1 MTKKITFN
9 EITIIGPGLIGSSL
23 GLSLKSKKLVKKIV
37 GIDISKENLKYAL
50 KNKSI
55 DLGRKKID
63 KRISNSDIIFIC
75 TPVSLV
81 DEILREIIPFV
92 SKKNLITDTG
102 SVKNIFETQ
111 TVKKICEVSNFI
123 PGHPIAG
130 TEHSGAKYALKNL
143 FIGKWCILTP
153 INKSKDSIIKISNL
167 WEAVGMKMSIMS
179 ANDHDKIM
187 SITSH
192 LPHLIA
198 FTIVNTAFGIEVKK
212 KKNLLIS
219 QLEVLETLQ
228 ELVHQTQK
236 CGQIFFLK
244 IKNM

>member
-1 MTKKITFN
+1 
-9 EITIIGPGLIGSSL
+9 
-23 GLSLKSKKLVKKIV
+23 
-37 GIDISKENLKYAL
+37 
-50 KNKSI
+50 
-55 DLGRKKID
+55 
-63 KRISNSDIIFIC
+63 
-75 TPVSLV
+75 
-81 DEILREIIPFV
+81 
-92 SKKNLITDTG
+92 
-102 SVKNIFETQ
+102 
-111 TVKKICEVSNFI
+111 
-123 PGHPIAG
+123 
-130 TEHSGAKYALKNL
+130 
-143 FIGKWCILTP
+143 
-153 INKSKDSIIKISNL
+153 
-167 WEAVGMKMSIMS
+167 MKMSIMS